1 MIGPMTARA
10 PTPMCAM
17 KCTIQ
22 KEVPPA
28 VAVGAKS
35 PAGAT
40 RASDAWSVLAA
51 HKLTADTRGH
61 APALSIAAMRRVRFP
76 FICP

>member
-1 MIGPMTARA
+1 
-10 PTPMCAM
+10 
-17 KCTIQ
+17 
-22 KEVPPA
+22 

-35 PAGAT
+35 AAGAT

-61 APALSIAAMRRVRFP
+61 APALSIAAMRRVDFHSYALSVEELAP
-76 FICP
+76 HATLKMPLAKLLVPTL